1 MMDVVSSRSSRSSSS
16 SSGSNGSNNNTRN
29 NNKETKK
36 SECGRADTNNH
47 APYHK
52 HNQTHHNHHHNN
64 NNNRSTQASN
74 SRPSH
79 ISEPNIINSNPASN
93 STHPQTSKS
102 SPKRQIQN
110 LIKREHHG
118 SSRSPIREVSV
129 PPCKKANLATDT
141 IANNSSL
148 TIKSTEVRFQLSEKR
163 HTIDQHDNHR
173 ISVSNGSSTKI
184 NLQNF
189 NNSGSSYVID
199 HKNQPSSD
207 SRDRVKIQHQASQSI
222 DAVIQSVTVANS
234 RDSQIKPHSNHHLR
248 MSPSMESEGEGE
260 ESLASQKATDNLS
273 PTSLSHVNQ
282 ESLKQDKKKPT
293 HTNVRIQCKIDQY
306 LAHRHNQLHDSVRLS
321 ILMPRILLPS
331 SDLSHCKYERFYKVE
346 EHPNGGAKTLHMY
359 YDEIAHLNASEI
371 DAIAREFLSEAFKE
385 EPIGVAKY
393 VLSIV
398 HNAASYLP
406 DLMEYFADSNPQLS
420 VKMGVMGHSGSDI
433 ETTTMSAYREN
444 VHRNYANGTFR
455 FGPLNQISLVGTVH
469 EEVGGFFP
477 ELLSMIEESPFSR
490 FASPWGEM
498 SSLSMKTPQ
507 ESNDGPIFWIRPGE
521 QLIPTADYKSPFKN
535 DSKSP
540 YKCGK
545 QRLNELKSL
554 HPRRISEPREILFE
568 DRTRCH
574 ADQVGHGFDRHTTA
588 AVGILKA
595 VHCQEP
601 NLLNRITK
609 DVVAF
614 HGSNYDELVDKL
626 QLDLHEPPL
635 SQCIQWVEDA
645 KLNQLR
651 REGILYSRI
660 PLYDNG
666 KCLIDSI
673 YLNYQPLLRNVINN
687 ALSHIH
693 AWIFSIDIYYIPR
706 NTIHQFK
713 SVSAVSSV
721 AWHVRLKSYYNSEEK
736 TDDPK
741 D

>member
-29 NNKETKK
+29 TNKEMKK
-36 SECGRADTNNH
+36 SECGGANTSNH
-47 APYHK
+47 TSYHK
-52 HNQTHHNHHHNN
+52 HNQNHHHNN
-64 NNNRSTQASN
+64 NNRSTQVSN
-74 SRPSH
+74 SKPSS
-79 ISEPNIINSNPASN
+79 ISEVNIINSNPVLD
-93 STHPQTSKS
+93 STYLPLSKS
-102 SPKRQIQN
+102 SPKRHAQN
-110 LIKREHHG
+110 LIKREHHV
-118 SSRSPIREVSV
+118 SSRSPTREISA
-129 PPCKKANLATDT
+129 PPCKKANLATISFPNASGLDVQ
-141 IANNSSL
+141 SGD
-148 TIKSTEVRFQLSEKR
+148 IKFQSYEEQY
-163 HTIDQHDNHR
+163 TIDQHHNQR
-173 ISVSNGSSTKI
+173 ISILSESSKQTPQI
-184 NLQNF
+184 LH
-189 NNSGSSYVID
+189 D
-199 HKNQPSSD
+199 LASSD
-207 SRDRVKIQHQASQSI
+207 IVNHDNQTSSDNKNRVKIHSTNVAASQVLE
-222 DAVIQSVTVANS
+222 AY
-234 RDSQIKPHSNHHLR
+234 SQDPQTNPHLDDDLHV
-248 MSPSMESEGEGE
+248 SPDNASEEGTPT
-260 ESLASQKATDNLS
+260 SQKTTDNLS
-273 PTSLSHVNQ
+273 PNSLSHVNQ
-282 ESLKQDKKKPT
+282 ESLKQDKKKST
-293 HTNVRIQCKIDQY
+293 YTNVRIQCKIDQY
-306 LAHRHNQLHDSVRLS
+306 LAYKHNQLHDSVRLS
-321 ILMPRILLPS
+321 ILMPRIILPS
-331 SDLSHCKYERFYKVE
+331 SDLSHCKYERFYRVE

-371 DAIAREFLSEAFKE
+371 DAIAREFLTEAFKE

-433 ETTTMSAYREN
+433 ETTTMAIYREN

-490 FASPWGEM
+490 FTSPWGEM
-498 SSLSMKTPQ
+498 SSLSMNTPQ

-535 DSKSP
+535 DFKSP
-540 YKCGK
+540 NKCGK
-545 QRLNELKSL
+545 PRLNELKSL

-601 NLLNRITK
+601 NMLNRITK
-609 DVVAF
+609 DVIAF

-666 KCLIDSI
+666 KYLLNSI
-673 YLNYQPLLRNVINN
+673 YLIKQ
-687 ALSHIH
+687 
-693 AWIFSIDIYYIPR
+693 SI
-706 NTIHQFK
+706 
-713 SVSAVSSV
+713 
-721 AWHVRLKSYYNSEEK
+721 
-736 TDDPK
+736 
-741 D
+741 